1 MGKKS
6 ATKDLATTLER
17 ALRVHPGFTLADRD
31 PASTPGFTRGKK
43 AASAAQE
50 STAVELDDL
59 QERLYAESTQGG
71 RRNVL
76 LVVQGMDT
84 SGKGGIMRHVVG
96 SLDPQGVTHH
106 AFKKPTPEELRH
118 PFLWRVRNALPP
130 AGSVGVFDRSHYED
144 VLVARVHNLVPP
156 ATIGRRYGQING
168 FEQTLTDN
176 GTTVIKVMLHISRDA
191 QGERLAERLDR
202 VDKQWKYNPNDVDE
216 RGFWPAYQEAYQLAL
231 DKTSTDAAP
240 WYVVPADHKWFAR
253 LAVHHLLLH
262 HLRALDPQWP
272 APSYDVSEQKA
283 RLASS

>member
-1 MGKKS
+1 MGKK
-6 ATKDLATTLER
+6 AAAKDLATTLEK
-17 ALRVHPGFTLADRD
+17 ALRVHQGFVLADRA
-31 PASTPGFTRGKK
+31 PASTPGFTKGKK
-43 AASAAQE
+43 TAVAAQE
-50 STAVELDDL
+50 TTAAELDDL
-59 QERLYAESTQGG
+59 QERMYAESTQGG

-106 AFKKPTPEELRH
+106 AFKKPTREELSH

-156 ATIGRRYGQING
+156 ATISRRYGQIDG
-168 FEQTLTDN
+168 FEQTLVDN
-176 GTTVIKVMLHISRDA
+176 GTTVIKVMLHVSREE
-191 QGERLAERLDR
+191 QGERLAGRLDR
-202 VDKQWKYNPNDVDE
+202 VDKQWKFNPNDVDE
-216 RGFWPAYQEAYQLAL
+216 RGFWPAYQEAYQLVM

-240 WYVVPADHKWFAR
+240 WYVVPADHKWYAR

-262 HLRALDPQWP
+262 HLRAMDPQWP

>member
-1 MGKKS
+1 
-6 ATKDLATTLER
+6 
-17 ALRVHPGFTLADRD
+17 
-31 PASTPGFTRGKK
+31 
-43 AASAAQE
+43 
-50 STAVELDDL
+50 
-59 QERLYAESTQGG
+59 
-71 RRNVL
+71 
-76 LVVQGMDT
+76 MDT

-106 AFKKPTPEELRH
+106 AFKKPTREELSH

-156 ATIGRRYGQING
+156 ATISRRYGQIDG
-168 FEQTLTDN
+168 FEQTLVDN
-176 GTTVIKVMLHISRDA
+176 GTTVIKVMLHVSREE
-191 QGERLAERLDR
+191 QGERLAGRLDR
-202 VDKQWKYNPNDVDE
+202 VDKQWKFNPNDVDE
-216 RGFWPAYQEAYQLAL
+216 RGFWPAYQEAYQLVM

-240 WYVVPADHKWFAR
+240 WYVVPADHKWYAR

-262 HLRALDPQWP
+262 HLRAMDPQWP

>member
-1 MGKKS
+1 MGKNS
-6 ATKDLATTLER
+6 AAKDLATTVEK
-17 ALRVHPGFTLADRD
+17 ALRAQPGFVLADRD
-31 PASTPGFTRGKK
+31 PASTPGFTKGKK
-43 AASAAQE
+43 TALAEQAA
-50 STAVELDDL
+50 TAVELDDL
-59 QERLYAESTQGG
+59 QERMYAESTQGG

-144 VLVARVHNLVPP
+144 VLIARVHNLVPP

-168 FEQTLTDN
+168 FEQTLADN
-176 GTTVIKVMLHISRDA
+176 GTTVIKVMLHVSRDE
-191 QGERLAERLDR
+191 QGERLARRLDR
-202 VDKQWKYNPNDVDE
+202 VDKQWKFNPNDVDE
-216 RGFWPAYQEAYQLAL
+216 RGFWPAYQEAYQIAV

-240 WYVVPADHKWFAR
+240 WYVVPADHKWYAR
-253 LAVHHLLLH
+253 FAVHHLLLH
-262 HLRALDPQWP
+262 HLRAMDPQWP
-272 APSYDVSEQKA
+272 AVSYDVSEQKA

>member
-1 MGKKS
+1 MGKK
-6 ATKDLATTLER
+6 AAAKDLATTLEK
-17 ALRVHPGFTLADRD
+17 ALRVHQGFVLADRA
-31 PASTPGFTRGKK
+31 PASTPGFTKGKK
-43 AASAAQE
+43 TAVSAQE
-50 STAVELDDL
+50 ATAAELDDL
-59 QERLYAESTQGG
+59 QERMYAESTQGG
-71 RRNVL
+71 RRKVL

-106 AFKKPTPEELRH
+106 AFKKPTREELSH

-156 ATIGRRYGQING
+156 ATISRRYGQING
-168 FEQTLTDN
+168 FEQTLVDN
-176 GTTVIKVMLHISRDA
+176 GTTVIKVMLHVSREE
-191 QGERLAERLDR
+191 QGERLAGRLDR
-202 VDKQWKYNPNDVDE
+202 VDKQWKFNPNDVDE
-216 RGFWPAYQEAYQLAL
+216 RGFWPAYQEAYQLVM

-240 WYVVPADHKWFAR
+240 WYVVPADHKWYAR

-262 HLRALDPQWP
+262 HLRAMDPQWP